1 MRLVIISGRSGSGKN
16 TALHVL
22 EDEGFYCIDNL
33 PVSLLPALVERMQSG
48 DDSPRKI
55 AASIDVRNMPEALA
69 KFPGVLEAI
78 RALNIQCEIIY
89 LDAQD
94 YTLIKRYSET
104 RRKHPLSDHDIGLSE
119 AIAREHDLLEP
130 VASRADLIIDTT
142 NLNLYELRDRIR
154 QRVSGTLQGD
164 IALLFESFG
173 FKRGIPL
180 DADTV
185 FDVRCLPNPYW
196 HPELRQY
203 NGKDEPVVLYLK
215 KEAEVQQMLADIRNF
230 ISNWLPRYRQ
240 NNRTYFTVAIGC
252 TGGKHRS
259 VFLCEELHKHF
270 SKELKNV
277 QVRHRELSGNG

>member
-33 PVSLLPALVERMQSG
+33 PVTLLPSLVEKMTSG
-48 DDSPRKI
+48 SDSPTKI

-69 KFPGVLEAI
+69 EFPAVLASI
-78 RALNIQCEIIY
+78 KPLTISMEIIY

-119 AIAREHDLLEP
+119 AIAMEHDLLEP

-154 QRVSGTLQGD
+154 QRVSGSRDGN

-196 HPELRQY
+196 HPELRKY
-203 NGKDEPVVLYLK
+203 NGKDEPVILYLK
-215 KEAEVQQMLADIRNF
+215 REAEVRQMLEDIKNF
-230 ISNWLPRYRQ
+230 IDNWLPKYQQ

-259 VFLCEELHKHF
+259 VFLCEELHNYFQAKL
-270 SKELKNV
+270 SNV
-277 QVRHRELSGNG
+277 QVRHRELH